1 MFAIGV
7 GQAEVAELSAIASKP
22 ISSHL
27 FNVADYAAIA
37 SIKDA
42 LVEAV
47 SSELEGVYTGKVL
60 RECRWS

>member
-7 GQAEVAELSAIASKP
+7 GEADVIELNAIASRP

-42 LVEAV
+42 LVEEV
-47 SSELEGVYTGKVL
+47 CLEIEGLYRGKVL
-60 RECRWS
+60 R

>member
-7 GQAEVAELSAIASKP
+7 GETDVIELNAIASRP

-37 SIKDA
+37 STKDA
-42 LVEAV
+42 LVEEV
-47 SSELEGVYTGKVL
+47 CLELERVYKGKVL
-60 RECRWS
+60 R